1 MKTCQHI
8 QLLPERPNAEE
19 LADIKKSVKKKKR
32 PAVNVGDHGGHAE
45 LGFFTVYFDDDI
57 HIEWNLI
64 GSDKKKHKYKD
75 LCERADHET
84 DRFKLGWLIGNI
96 YTLNKLHDLEKLG
109 VPNNERTLSEYARLT
124 NWYEKHE
131 KIWYQWAVAKT

>member
-32 PAVNVGDHGGHAE
+32 PTVNVGDHGGHAE
-45 LGFFTVYFDDDI
+45 LGFFTVHFEDEL

-64 GSDKKKHKYKD
+64 GCDEKKHKYKD
-75 LCERADHET
+75 LCERADHEI
-84 DRFKLGWLIGNI
+84 DRFKLGWLIGNS
-96 YTLNKLHDLEKLG
+96 YTLNK
-109 VPNNERTLSEYARLT
+109 
-124 NWYEKHE
+124 
-131 KIWYQWAVAKT
+131 

>member
-1 MKTCQHI
+1 M
-8 QLLPERPNAEE
+8 
-19 LADIKKSVKKKKR
+19 
-32 PAVNVGDHGGHAE
+32 
-45 LGFFTVYFDDDI
+45 
-57 HIEWNLI
+57 
-64 GSDKKKHKYKD
+64 
-75 LCERADHET
+75 CERADHET